1 MAVKILTCNS
11 EYESACRLGF
21 PTKTQ
26 YGDYAYKS
34 DGDIVIRWGNSVSVF
49 ERGGKEVEFQ
59 QVINPSK
66 AIKLNCQKHKAT
78 KAMALVV
85 NVPTLY
91 EKSVPKDV
99 LAVIRPIEHSAGVGF
114 SVQKGPLQI
123 QKGTYGTRYLK
134 TDAEYRVWFCG
145 NRTMCGRR
153 VKMKINETQEFPCR
167 SNWGYE
173 FSDGIAPEL
182 HYQTLMVANKIGLE
196 TGAADVLFYKRKY
209 YFLELNSAP
218 SVDHRIVREFFQ
230 KALNELIEAKFT
242 KKAEAPK
249 PAEPEKKS
257 AVLVENPVVV
267 ASNPP
272 AEPVQG
278 LVEVLRVETPD
289 PRTEAPAVVG
299 ERAPATPP
307 AERPVEQPAVG
318 VGGPTCSIP
327 ADAILNIE
335 PAVLGAIPAAA
346 EPAHPTIVGIISA
359 EPVQLPTPLETAK
372 EPPELL
378 VAA

>member
-21 PTKTQ
+21 PTKTH

-230 KALNELIEAKFT
+230 KALNELIEA
-242 KKAEAPK
+242 EAPK
-249 PAEPEKKS
+249 PAEPEKKVPFWWKIQWWS
-257 AVLVENPVVV
+257 QAILRRNPFKGWSKCSESKRPTQEQRRQQWSESEPPQPLPPNDQSNNQQLELVDR
-267 ASNPP
+267 
-272 AEPVQG
+272 PVQYQQ
-278 LVEVLRVETPD
+278 TQSS
-289 PRTEAPAVVG
+289 TSNQQCS
-299 ERAPATPP
+299 
-307 AERPVEQPAVG
+307 EQSQQQPNQ
-318 VGGPTCSIP
+318 PIQQS
-327 ADAILNIE
+327 
-335 PAVLGAIPAAA
+335 
-346 EPAHPTIVGIISA
+346 
-359 EPVQLPTPLETAK
+359 LE
-372 EPPELL
+372 
-378 VAA
+378 